1 MSHRCHA
8 GAYYYYYTTDRG
20 PGALSSFGADFREV
34 KKVEVEG
41 KGIPMRYLQID
52 SYWYYKVGG
61 GVSNWTATPEAFPGG
76 LKKLST
82 DTDWKYVAHNR
93 YWSPAVAYAKQ
104 NGGQYDFI
112 IEKGHNAIPTSQ
124 AFWDYLMVSS
134 KEWGMAVYEQDWL
147 HNEWEGMNATL
158 TSATLSKEWLHQ
170 MGAGATKAGV
180 TIQYCMAYG
189 RHTVASAEI
198 ASVNQIRASD
208 DYATGD
214 KLGDHDPF
222 NANLYVGAS
231 SMFAAALGLAP
242 SKDVFWSNSTQRYP
256 QNNPKG
262 HSPRYATAHEPFPE
276 LQTAVA
282 LLSAGPVGPGDQI
295 GAANTS
301 LLLSTCRG
309 DGLLLK
315 PGYPA
320 VAHDSILAARAAGGV
335 LHALGEL
342 NVAYSEI
349 GTSSKGVAFASIIGM
364 DLPRAHVLS
373 AKQLG
378 FADSAKLVSFSGR
391 VVEPTATVGTSIS
404 VSRCGKADF
413 QLYHVTAANEHGGPT
428 FMGEIGKIVPHSP
441 MRFSELVYT
450 ASAATVTVAGVAG
463 ESVVVWF
470 DGGSKTTKV
479 TCTFAKKGSM
489 TATCKSAP
497 DIGSCK

>member
-1 MSHRCHA
+1 M
-8 GAYYYYYTTDRG
+8 
-20 PGALSSFGADFREV
+20 E
-34 KKVEVEG
+34 
-41 KGIPMRYLQID
+41 
-52 SYWYYKVGG
+52 
-61 GVSNWTATPEAFPGG
+61 
-76 LKKLST
+76 
-82 DTDWKYVAHNR
+82 
-93 YWSPAVAYAKQ
+93 
-104 NGGQYDFI
+104 
-112 IEKGHNAIPTSQ
+112 
-124 AFWDYLMVSS
+124 SS

-158 TSATLSKEWLHQ
+158 TSATLSTEWLHQ

-208 DYATGD
+208 DYATGV
-214 KLGDHDPF
+214 KLGDHDPS

-242 SKDVFWSNSTQRYP
+242 SKDVFWSNSTQRYSKH
-256 QNNPKG
+256 NPSG

-282 LLSAGPVGPGDQI
+282 LLSAGPVGPGDEI

-309 DGLLLK
+309 SDGLLLK

-320 VAHDSILAARAAGGV
+320 VAHDSILAGRAAGG
-335 LHALGEL
+335 LQALGEL

-349 GTSSKGVAFASIIGM
+349 GTSSTGLAFASIIGM
-364 DLPRAHVLS
+364 DLPQAHVLS

-391 VVEPTATVGTSIS
+391 VVEPTATIGTSIS
-404 VSRCGKADF
+404 LSRCGKADF
-413 QLYHVTAANEHGGPT
+413 QLYHVTAANKHGGPT
-428 FMGEIGKIVPHSP
+428 LMGEVGKIVPHSP

-450 ASAATVTVAGVAG
+450 ASEATVTVAGL
-463 ESVVVWF
+463 EDEIVVVWF

-479 TCTFAKKGSM
+479 ICSFAETGSL
-489 TATCKSAP
+489 TAKCSANGV
-497 DIGSCK
+497 GSCK